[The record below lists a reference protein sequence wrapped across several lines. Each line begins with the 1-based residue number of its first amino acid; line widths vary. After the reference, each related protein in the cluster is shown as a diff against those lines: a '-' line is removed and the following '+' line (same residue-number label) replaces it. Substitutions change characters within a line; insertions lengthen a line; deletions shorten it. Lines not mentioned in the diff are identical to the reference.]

1 MKNIKTFEDFF
12 NGNQEASKANVN
24 EEAEGRMYKGRLKDI
39 ISNAQKFMDMLGD
52 EEDMEAWVQDKI
64 VIADHNMEAIV
75 GYYQSE
81 KGDKKEDPAAVPPVG
96 KTKLIIDKK

>member
-12 NGNQEASKANVN
+12 NGKKATASIT
-24 EEAEGRMYKGRLKDI
+24 EEAEGKMYKQRIKDI
-39 ISNAQKFMDMLGD
+39 ASNAQKFLDMLGD

-75 GYYQSE
+75 GYYESQKDTDNTPVVNSP
-81 KGDKKEDPAAVPPVG
+81 GLIVDKK
-96 KTKLIIDKK
+96 